1 MKARYIV
8 FAWGMILVW
17 ASGAYAEE
25 VKWLGAYKGP
35 TIPGYKIEATELI
48 AGEYNGAQRQSVYE
62 ELAEYMVTLCTRRHG
77 IAIVNVTF
85 TSAVG
90 DVRSPTKSGQIKV
103 FTPGLHIG
111 GSADCVL
118 KAERVMP

>member
-1 MKARYIV
+1 MNGRCIV
-8 FAWGMILVW
+8 FTLGLIFVC
-17 ASGAYAEE
+17 AYEVYADE
-25 VKWLGAYKGP
+25 VKWLGSYKGS
-35 TIPGYKIEATELI
+35 TVPGYKIEATELI
-48 AGEYNGAQRQSVYE
+48 AGEYNGSQRQFVYE
-62 ELAEYMVTLCTRRHG
+62 ELAEYMMTLCTRRHG

-90 DVRSPTKSGQIKV
+90 EVRSSTKSGQTKV

-118 KAERVMP
+118 KAEKVMP